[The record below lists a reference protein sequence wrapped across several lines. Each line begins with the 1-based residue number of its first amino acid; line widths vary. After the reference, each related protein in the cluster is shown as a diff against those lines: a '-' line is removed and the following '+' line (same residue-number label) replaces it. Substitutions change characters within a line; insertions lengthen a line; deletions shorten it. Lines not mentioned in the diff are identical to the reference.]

1 MALFEEPST
10 LRSSSEKPSPLP
22 KRPRVSFTTVS
33 MRTFNGDDPKT
44 LSSPTERA
52 LSPMADGLAPAEDS
66 QEVTANV
73 ESLSRLVLEDELD
86 ARSKHVSINEPNHL
100 ERVLLKQASPMRTPT
115 AYAEQETSPLPENW
129 DLYKQFKSSQAA
141 SGATTRGAGGSP
153 ELKSTSH
160 RISPHPGA
168 FCAAALRSAVPPP
181 APAVAPLPTRGLT
194 RPSKCSPRRSPDTV
208 DMSGVVRSIQLGP
221 QDSIDSAVP
230 EGRKSFAT
238 FQSLEPGPEIY
249 AVKQASR
256 CLQEPLVRSKAMQR
270 HQHHRSDLNSSAER
284 FREMRDQVIKEAEED
299 QQLMEQKGQ
308 ALKSV
313 LQSDEQSLIELEEQ
327 VASTTLAVE
336 ASENDLRQSKKRLL
350 RQKAQ
355 RVALQQAQSARSCYV
370 IFAQSEQV
378 ELCFRGAVGSV
389 QVHGSSA
396 TLNLRTRRE
405 ELGRAWREA
414 LSSVEVEKVEDLGSH
429 KSATVPVDQV
439 PELVRRLDLAIASQ
453 ELS

>member
-1 MALFEEPST
+1 MAQTLLACEQNDEEQWRLSVDGGPADLQSVVQSDTTTLAAQYLADVSVAVLALGCESKIRSSVLPLVGVGKALGGGPAMALFEEPST

-66 QEVTANV
+66 QEII
-73 ESLSRLVLEDELD
+73 SDHLRSPSM
-86 ARSKHVSINEPNHL
+86 RSKHVSINEPNHL

-270 HQHHRSDLNSSAER
+270 HQHHRIGSIMDVEHHGR
-284 FREMRDQVIKEAEED
+284 
-299 QQLMEQKGQ
+299 G
-308 ALKSV
+308 KSW
-313 LQSDEQSLIELEEQ
+313 
-327 VASTTLAVE
+327 T
-336 ASENDLRQSKKRLL
+336 
-350 RQKAQ
+350 
-355 RVALQQAQSARSCYV
+355 
-370 IFAQSEQV
+370 
-378 ELCFRGAVGSV
+378 
-389 QVHGSSA
+389 
-396 TLNLRTRRE
+396 
-405 ELGRAWREA
+405 
-414 LSSVEVEKVEDLGSH
+414 
-429 KSATVPVDQV
+429 
-439 PELVRRLDLAIASQ
+439 
-453 ELS
+453 

>member
-1 MALFEEPST
+1 M
-10 LRSSSEKPSPLP
+10 
-22 KRPRVSFTTVS
+22 
-33 MRTFNGDDPKT
+33 
-44 LSSPTERA
+44 
-52 LSPMADGLAPAEDS
+52 
-66 QEVTANV
+66 
-73 ESLSRLVLEDELD
+73 
-86 ARSKHVSINEPNHL
+86 I
-100 ERVLLKQASPMRTPT
+100 
-115 AYAEQETSPLPENW
+115 
-129 DLYKQFKSSQAA
+129 
-141 SGATTRGAGGSP
+141 
-153 ELKSTSH
+153 
-160 RISPHPGA
+160 
-168 FCAAALRSAVPPP
+168 
-181 APAVAPLPTRGLT
+181 
-194 RPSKCSPRRSPDTV
+194 
-208 DMSGVVRSIQLGP
+208 
-221 QDSIDSAVP
+221 
-230 EGRKSFAT
+230 
-238 FQSLEPGPEIY
+238 
-249 AVKQASR
+249 
-256 CLQEPLVRSKAMQR
+256 
-270 HQHHRSDLNSSAER
+270 
-284 FREMRDQVIKEAEED
+284 
-299 QQLMEQKGQ
+299 
-308 ALKSV
+308 V

-453 ELS
+453 DRAAGRRDVGTEGVEWKMKDQGKTHRELFEPLLRESSQRATATLAHLCRELHGAATAVSRTGDQLGDGRIILKLGVSPVTNLGIFTATLGEGRKERRFALTCGVATPCNTGSVTSLKRGQLACFYPGRIFTDDHLPPGDQLFTNEYEGVTARDGFQQRGAPILRCKAVSQSCGMGTAWP